1 MQSKAT
7 TVTQYL
13 KELPEDRRKA
23 IKQVRKAIKD
33 NLPKGFKETMQYGM
47 ISYVV
52 PHSIYPAGYHC
63 NPKDALPFA
72 SLASQ
77 KNHMAVYLSSIYGDP
92 KLKSWFEKEYKKTGK
107 KMDIGKS
114 CVRFKK
120 IEDLPVE
127 LVGKAVSKMSVDEY
141 IQMYEKN
148 RGKRRKKK

>member
-1 MQSKAT
+1 MQSKAK
-7 TVTQYL
+7 TVSEYL

-23 IKQVRKAIKD
+23 IKHVRKSIKD

-92 KLKSWFEKEYKKTGK
+92 KLKAWFEKEYKKTGK
-107 KMDIGKS
+107 KMDMGKS

-127 LVGKAVSKMSVDEY
+127 LIGKAIGKMTVDAY
-141 IQMYEKN
+141 VKMYEMN
-148 RGKRRKKK
+148 RKKK